1 MKKTTLLPLIIGVLC
16 GTMIFCAGCDNKE
29 NEKDPNQNNNLPPQ
43 QQEDPLPEYNGA
55 TWTDMTGWEGSYTL
69 EQAKGYAKELP
80 IYPEERGKWM
90 TYYLDKMNYTLLPV
104 FTEGQKIDEQ
114 LLLNSGIIFAP
125 WIELTEEERT
135 EDVYYSFYFEKK
147 ALEDG
152 ILRHMGQKVEKPQT
166 TDLLI
171 YDEAADRYYLEV
183 FGADSYYLRMEKLLQ
198 TNEGD
203 YIGCFN
209 AYSMMSV
216 PEDKGFADETD
227 VFNYFNSDMPEDLPP
242 VTMKVVL
249 KWRPLDDGSGTDV
262 LYLAHETLEAAEE

>member
-1 MKKTTLLPLIIGVLC
+1 MKKKKVVSICALCLC
-16 GTMIFCAGCDNKE
+16 GVMLFAGCGKDE
-29 NEKDPNQNNNLPPQ
+29 EKPNLPD
-43 QQEDPLPEYNGA
+43 QENKPGQEEQLPENTGA

-80 IYPEERGKWM
+80 IYPAEREKWM
-90 TYYLDKMNYTLLPV
+90 TYYLDKMNFTLLPV
-104 FTEGQKIDEQ
+104 FTEGEKIDEQ

-135 EDVYYSFYFEKK
+135 DDMYYSFYLEKK

-152 ILRHMGQKVEKPQT
+152 VLRHMGQGVEKPQT

-171 YDEAADRYYLEV
+171 YDEAAGRYYLEV

-209 AYSMMSV
+209 AYSMLSV
-216 PEDKGFADETD
+216 PEDMDFQSEAD
-227 VFNYFNSDMPEDLPP
+227 VLAYFNSDTGEDLPP
-242 VTMKVVL
+242 IAKKVII
-249 KWRPLDDGSGTDV
+249 KWRALDDGSGTDV
-262 LYLAHETLEAAEE
+262 LYLAHESIDVE